1 MNLGSDPAD
10 QVVRYTL
17 EGTEFALRI
26 SGTAAKNF
34 AIFAAAVLR
43 DQKKIR
49 GKTNLTR
56 LLREGKP
63 LKFFSVSADRTRE
76 FAQEA
81 KRHGLLF
88 VPMRD
93 RNDPDHIEIAI
104 WADDVAKVERIIERM
119 QLDVV
124 GLRSMGPQLSVSETG
139 ERSKEGPSGAFH
151 HPSGFALQTGGL
163 AGRQVVETG
172 EAEIMS
178 DVEPEQSTPEQAEPD
193 NPATQTADSP
203 SPLELDDADYD
214 LGFTQPAP
222 SPAESDTPLPTRSP
236 RTNAPQSEKPLTPFA
251 ASKSRSPNTSPTLH
265 AGEVRAKGERLSV
278 RDELRSI
285 KAMLRQRKSVTP
297 RPKTPIRIHRGGQ
310 AR

>member
-43 DQKKIR
+43 DQKKTR

-63 LKFFSVSADRTRE
+63 LKFFSVSADRMRE

-104 WADDVAKVERIIERM
+104 WADDSAKVERIIERM

-124 GLRSMGPQLSVSETG
+124 
-139 ERSKEGPSGAFH
+139 
-151 HPSGFALQTGGL
+151 
-163 AGRQVVETG
+163 ETG
-172 EAEIMS
+172 EAEIMT
-178 DVEPEQSTPEQAEPD
+178 DVDHTESEQAQGGPDRQPAQAADGPIPFEP
-193 NPATQTADSP
+193 
-203 SPLELDDADYD
+203 DDADYN

-222 SPAESDTPLPTRSP
+222 SPAESETPLPTRST

-265 AGEVRAKGERLSV
+265 AGEVRAKGERPSV
-278 RDELRSI
+278 QDELRSI
-285 KAMLRQRKSVTP
+285 KAMLRQRESVTP
-297 RPKTPIRIHRGGQ
+297 RPKTPIRIHRDGQ

>member
-43 DQKKIR
+43 DQKKTR

-63 LKFFSVSADRTRE
+63 LKFFSVSADRMRE

-104 WADDVAKVERIIERM
+104 WADDAAKVERIIERM

-124 GLRSMGPQLSVSETG
+124 
-139 ERSKEGPSGAFH
+139 
-151 HPSGFALQTGGL
+151 
-163 AGRQVVETG
+163 ETG
-172 EAEIMS
+172 EAEIMT
-178 DVEPEQSTPEQAEPD
+178 DVDHTEPEQAQEGPDRQPAQAADGPIPFEP
-193 NPATQTADSP
+193 
-203 SPLELDDADYD
+203 DDADYD
-214 LGFTQPAP
+214 LGFTRPAP
-222 SPAESDTPLPTRSP
+222 SPAEPEIPLPTRST
-236 RTNAPQSEKPLTPFA
+236 RTNAPQSEKTLTPFA
-251 ASKSRSPNTSPTLH
+251 ASRSRSSSTFPAPH
-265 AGEVRAKGERLSV
+265 AGEVRARGERPSV

-285 KAMLRQRKSVTP
+285 KAMLRQRESVTP

>member
-17 EGTEFALRI
+17 EGTEFALRL

-34 AIFAAAVLR
+34 AVFVAAVLR
-43 DQKKIR
+43 DQKKTR

-63 LKFFSVSADRTRE
+63 LEFFSIPADRMRE

-104 WADDVAKVERIIERM
+104 WADDAAKVERIIERM

-124 GLRSMGPQLSVSETG
+124 
-139 ERSKEGPSGAFH
+139 
-151 HPSGFALQTGGL
+151 
-163 AGRQVVETG
+163 ETG
-172 EAEIMS
+172 EAEIMT
-178 DVEPEQSTPEQAEPD
+178 DVDHTEPEQAQEGSDQHPAQA
-193 NPATQTADSP
+193 ADAP
-203 SPLELDDADYD
+203 IPFELDDADYD

-222 SPAESDTPLPTRSP
+222 LSAEPEDPPFSRSTRTSVP
-236 RTNAPQSEKPLTPFA
+236 RSAPPS
-251 ASKSRSPNTSPTLH
+251 ASKNRSPNISPALR
-265 AGEVRAKGERLSV
+265 AVQARAKGERPSV
-278 RDELRSI
+278 REELREI
-285 KAMLRQRKSVTP
+285 KAMLRQRKSITP
-297 RPKTPIRIHRGGQ
+297 RPKTPVRIHRSDR

>member
-43 DQKKIR
+43 DQKKTR

-63 LKFFSVSADRTRE
+63 LKFFSVSADRMRE

-93 RNDPDHIEIAI
+93 RNDPDHIEIAT
-104 WADDVAKVERIIERM
+104 WADDSAKVERIIDRM

-124 GLRSMGPQLSVSETG
+124 ETG
-139 ERSKEGPSGAFH
+139 EG
-151 HPSGFALQTGGL
+151 
-163 AGRQVVETG
+163 
-172 EAEIMS
+172 EIMS
-178 DVEPEQSTPEQAEPD
+178 EVTPEQNIPRQKEAEPD

-203 SPLELDDADYD
+203 SPFELDAADYD

-222 SPAESDTPLPTRSP
+222 SPAESGSPPPSRSTR
-236 RTNAPQSEKPLTPFA
+236 RTDPPSAPPST
-251 ASKSRSPNTSPTLH
+251 SRSRSPNISPASRTGQ
-265 AGEVRAKGERLSV
+265 ARNERPSV

-285 KAMLRQRKSVTP
+285 KVMLRQRESVTP
-297 RPKTPIRIHRGGQ
+297 QPKTPIRIQRRDR

>member
-43 DQKKIR
+43 DQKKTR

-63 LKFFSVSADRTRE
+63 LKFFSVSADRMRE

-88 VPMRD
+88 VPIRD

-104 WADDVAKVERIIERM
+104 WADDAAKVERIIERM

-124 GLRSMGPQLSVSETG
+124 
-139 ERSKEGPSGAFH
+139 
-151 HPSGFALQTGGL
+151 
-163 AGRQVVETG
+163 ETG

-178 DVEPEQSTPEQAEPD
+178 EVTPEQNMPRQKEAEPD

-203 SPLELDDADYD
+203 SPFELDAADYD

-222 SPAESDTPLPTRSP
+222 SPAESGSP
-236 RTNAPQSEKPLTPFA
+236 PP
-251 ASKSRSPNTSPTLH
+251 SRSTRRTDPLSAPPSASRSRSLNISPAQD
-265 AGEVRAKGERLSV
+265 AGLTRGERPSV

-285 KAMLRQRKSVTP
+285 KAMLRQRESVTP

>member
-43 DQKKIR
+43 DQKKTR

-63 LKFFSVSADRTRE
+63 LKFFSVSADRMRE

-88 VPMRD
+88 VPMLD
-93 RNDPDHIEIAI
+93 RNDPNHIEVAI
-104 WADDVAKVERIIERM
+104 WADDAAKVERIIERM

-124 GLRSMGPQLSVSETG
+124 
-139 ERSKEGPSGAFH
+139 
-151 HPSGFALQTGGL
+151 
-163 AGRQVVETG
+163 ETG

-178 DVEPEQSTPEQAEPD
+178 EVTPEQPTEHPAQEQAWPDRQPAQAADGPIPFEP
-193 NPATQTADSP
+193 
-203 SPLELDDADYD
+203 DDADYD

-222 SPAESDTPLPTRSP
+222 SPAEPGSPPPSRSTRRTDLPS
-236 RTNAPQSEKPLTPFA
+236 APPS
-251 ASKSRSPNTSPTLH
+251 ASRSRSPNTSPTPY
-265 AGEVRAKGERLSV
+265 AGEVRARGERPSV

-285 KAMLRQRKSVTP
+285 KATLRRRESVTP
-297 RPKTPIRIHRGGQ
+297 RPKAPIRIHRGGQ

>member
-43 DQKKIR
+43 DQKKTR

-63 LKFFSVSADRTRE
+63 LKFFSVSADRMRE

-93 RNDPDHIEIAI
+93 RNDPNHIEVAI
-104 WADDVAKVERIIERM
+104 WADDAAKVERIIERM

-124 GLRSMGPQLSVSETG
+124 
-139 ERSKEGPSGAFH
+139 
-151 HPSGFALQTGGL
+151 
-163 AGRQVVETG
+163 ETG

-178 DVEPEQSTPEQAEPD
+178 EVTPEQPTEHPAQEQAWPDRQPAQAADGPIPFEP
-193 NPATQTADSP
+193 
-203 SPLELDDADYD
+203 DDADYD
-214 LGFTQPAP
+214 LGFTRPAP
-222 SPAESDTPLPTRSP
+222 SPAEPGSPPPSRSTRRTDLPS
-236 RTNAPQSEKPLTPFA
+236 APPS
-251 ASKSRSPNTSPTLH
+251 ASRSRSPNTSPTPH
-265 AGEVRAKGERLSV
+265 AGEVRARGERPSV

-285 KAMLRQRKSVTP
+285 KAMLRQRESVTP
-297 RPKTPIRIHRGGQ
+297 RPKTPIRIQRNNQ

>member
-43 DQKKIR
+43 DQKKTR

-63 LKFFSVSADRTRE
+63 LKFFSVSADRMRE

-93 RNDPDHIEIAI
+93 RNDPNYIEIAI
-104 WADDVAKVERIIERM
+104 WADDAAKVERIIDRM
-119 QLDVV
+119 QLD
-124 GLRSMGPQLSVSETG
+124 
-139 ERSKEGPSGAFH
+139 
-151 HPSGFALQTGGL
+151 
-163 AGRQVVETG
+163 VVETG
-172 EAEIMS
+172 EAEIMT
-178 DVEPEQSTPEQAEPD
+178 DVDHTEPEQAQEGPDRQPAQAADGPIPFEP
-193 NPATQTADSP
+193 
-203 SPLELDDADYD
+203 DDADYD

-222 SPAESDTPLPTRSP
+222 SPAEPGNPPPSRSTRRTDLPS
-236 RTNAPQSEKPLTPFA
+236 APPS
-251 ASKSRSPNTSPTLH
+251 ASRSRSPNTSPTLH
-265 AGEVRAKGERLSV
+265 AGEVRARGERPSV

-285 KAMLRQRKSVTP
+285 KATLRQRESVTP

>member
-43 DQKKIR
+43 DQKKTR

-63 LKFFSVSADRTRE
+63 LKFFSVSADRMRE

-88 VPMRD
+88 VPIRD
-93 RNDPDHIEIAI
+93 HNDPDHIEIAI
-104 WADDVAKVERIIERM
+104 WADDAAKVERIIERM

-124 GLRSMGPQLSVSETG
+124 
-139 ERSKEGPSGAFH
+139 
-151 HPSGFALQTGGL
+151 
-163 AGRQVVETG
+163 ETG

-178 DVEPEQSTPEQAEPD
+178 EVTPEQNMPRQKEAEPD
-193 NPATQTADSP
+193 NPATHTADSP
-203 SPLELDDADYD
+203 SPFELDDADYD
-214 LGFTQPAP
+214 LGFTRPAP
-222 SPAESDTPLPTRSP
+222 LPAEPGSPPPSRSTR
-236 RTNAPQSEKPLTPFA
+236 RTDPPSAPPS
-251 ASKSRSPNTSPTLH
+251 ASRSRSPNISPELRTEQ
-265 AGEVRAKGERLSV
+265 ARGKRSSV

-285 KAMLRQRKSVTP
+285 KAMLRQRESVTP

>member
-43 DQKKIR
+43 DQKKTR

-63 LKFFSVSADRTRE
+63 LKFFSVPADRMRE

-93 RNDPDHIEIAI
+93 RNDPEHIEIAI
-104 WADDVAKVERIIERM
+104 WADDAAKVERIIERM

-124 GLRSMGPQLSVSETG
+124 
-139 ERSKEGPSGAFH
+139 
-151 HPSGFALQTGGL
+151 
-163 AGRQVVETG
+163 ETG

-178 DVEPEQSTPEQAEPD
+178 EVTPEQNMPRQKEAEPD
-193 NPATQTADSP
+193 NLATQTADSP
-203 SPLELDDADYD
+203 IPFELDDADYD
-214 LGFTQPAP
+214 LGFTRPAP
-222 SPAESDTPLPTRSP
+222 SPAESGSPPPSRSIRRTDLPS
-236 RTNAPQSEKPLTPFA
+236 APPS
-251 ASKSRSPNTSPTLH
+251 ASRSRSPNISPELRTEQARGKH
-265 AGEVRAKGERLSV
+265 SSV

-285 KAMLRQRKSVTP
+285 KVMLRRRESVTP

>member
-17 EGTEFALRI
+17 EGTEYALRL

-34 AIFAAAVLR
+34 AIFVAAVLR
-43 DQKKIR
+43 DQKKTR

-63 LKFFSVSADRTRE
+63 LKFFSVSADRMRE

-88 VPMRD
+88 VPMLD
-93 RNDPDHIEIAI
+93 RNDPDHIEVAI
-104 WADDVAKVERIIERM
+104 WADDAAKVERIIERM

-124 GLRSMGPQLSVSETG
+124 
-139 ERSKEGPSGAFH
+139 
-151 HPSGFALQTGGL
+151 
-163 AGRQVVETG
+163 ETG

-178 DVEPEQSTPEQAEPD
+178 DVTPEQPTEHPAQGQAWPDRQASQAADGPIPFEP
-193 NPATQTADSP
+193 
-203 SPLELDDADYD
+203 DDADYD

-222 SPAESDTPLPTRSP
+222 SPAEPGNPPPSRSTRRTDLPS
-236 RTNAPQSEKPLTPFA
+236 APPS
-251 ASKSRSPNTSPTLH
+251 ASRSRSPNTSPTPH
-265 AGEVRAKGERLSV
+265 AGEVRARGERPSV

-285 KAMLRQRKSVTP
+285 KVMLRQRESVTP

>member
-26 SGTAAKNF
+26 SGTTAKNF

-43 DQKKIR
+43 DQKKTR

-63 LKFFSVSADRTRE
+63 LKFFSVSADRMRE

-104 WADDVAKVERIIERM
+104 WADDAAKVERIIERM

-124 GLRSMGPQLSVSETG
+124 
-139 ERSKEGPSGAFH
+139 
-151 HPSGFALQTGGL
+151 
-163 AGRQVVETG
+163 ETG
-172 EAEIMS
+172 EAEIMT
-178 DVEPEQSTPEQAEPD
+178 DVDHTEPEQAQEGPDRQPAQAADGPIPFEP
-193 NPATQTADSP
+193 
-203 SPLELDDADYD
+203 DDADYD

-222 SPAESDTPLPTRSP
+222 SPAEPGNPPPSRSTRRTDLPS
-236 RTNAPQSEKPLTPFA
+236 APPS
-251 ASKSRSPNTSPTLH
+251 ASRSRSPNTSPTLH
-265 AGEVRAKGERLSV
+265 AGEVRARGERPSV

-285 KAMLRQRKSVTP
+285 KATLRQRESVTP

>member
-17 EGTEFALRI
+17 EGTEFALRL

-34 AIFAAAVLR
+34 AVFVAAVLR
-43 DQKKIR
+43 DQKKTR

-63 LKFFSVSADRTRE
+63 LKFFSVPADRMRE

-93 RNDPDHIEIAI
+93 RNDPEHIEIAI
-104 WADDVAKVERIIERM
+104 WAEDSAKVERIIDRM

-124 GLRSMGPQLSVSETG
+124 E
-139 ERSKEGPSGAFH
+139 A
-151 HPSGFALQTGGL
+151 
-163 AGRQVVETG
+163 G

-178 DVEPEQSTPEQAEPD
+178 DVTPEQPAQNQAEPD
-193 NPATQTADSP
+193 HQNAPTNDEP
-203 SPLELDDADYD
+203 IPFGLDDPDGG
-214 LGFTQPAP
+214 LGFTRPAP
-222 SPAESDTPLPTRSP
+222 LSAEPEDPPFSRST
-236 RTNAPQSEKPLTPFA
+236 RTNGPRSAPPS
-251 ASKSRSPNTSPTLH
+251 ASKNRSPNISPAL
-265 AGEVRAKGERLSV
+265 RAVQARARGERPSV
-278 RDELRSI
+278 REELRGI
-285 KAMLRQRKSVTP
+285 KAMLNQREAVAP
-297 RPKTPIRIHRGGQ
+297 QPKMPIRIHRGD
-310 AR
+310 RVR

>member
-43 DQKKIR
+43 DQKKTR

-63 LKFFSVSADRTRE
+63 LKFFSVSADRMRE

-104 WADDVAKVERIIERM
+104 WADDAAKVERIIERM

-124 GLRSMGPQLSVSETG
+124 
-139 ERSKEGPSGAFH
+139 
-151 HPSGFALQTGGL
+151 
-163 AGRQVVETG
+163 ETG
-172 EAEIMS
+172 EAEIMT
-178 DVEPEQSTPEQAEPD
+178 DVDHTEPEQAQEGPDRQPAQAADGPIPFEP
-193 NPATQTADSP
+193 
-203 SPLELDDADYD
+203 DDADYD

-222 SPAESDTPLPTRSP
+222 SPAESGSPPPSRSTRRTDLPS
-236 RTNAPQSEKPLTPFA
+236 APPS
-251 ASKSRSPNTSPTLH
+251 ASRSRSPNTSPTLH
-265 AGEVRAKGERLSV
+265 AGEVRARGERPSV

-285 KAMLRQRKSVTP
+285 KATLRQRESVTP

>member
-17 EGTEFALRI
+17 EGTEYALRL

-34 AIFAAAVLR
+34 AVFVAAVLR
-43 DQKKIR
+43 DQKKTR

-63 LKFFSVSADRTRE
+63 LKFFSVSADRMKE

-104 WADDVAKVERIIERM
+104 WADDAAKVERIIERM

-124 GLRSMGPQLSVSETG
+124 
-139 ERSKEGPSGAFH
+139 
-151 HPSGFALQTGGL
+151 
-163 AGRQVVETG
+163 ETG

-178 DVEPEQSTPEQAEPD
+178 EVTPEQNVARQEQAGPD
-193 NPATQTADSP
+193 HSAIQTADSP
-203 SPLELDDADYD
+203 SPFELDNADYD

-222 SPAESDTPLPTRSP
+222 PSAEPD
-236 RTNAPQSEKPLTPFA
+236 APQRSHSTRRIVPPSERPS
-251 ASKSRSPNTSPTLH
+251 ASKNRSPNISPNLRT
-265 AGEVRAKGERLSV
+265 EQVRGERPSV
-278 RDELRSI
+278 RDELREI
-285 KAMLRQRKSVTP
+285 KAMLRQRKSITP
-297 RPKTPIRIHRGGQ
+297 RPKTPVRIHRSDR

>member
-43 DQKKIR
+43 DQKKTR

-63 LKFFSVSADRTRE
+63 LKFFSVSADRMRE

-104 WADDVAKVERIIERM
+104 WADDAAKVERIIERM

-124 GLRSMGPQLSVSETG
+124 
-139 ERSKEGPSGAFH
+139 
-151 HPSGFALQTGGL
+151 
-163 AGRQVVETG
+163 ETG

-178 DVEPEQSTPEQAEPD
+178 DVTPEQSTEPPAQEQTESEYPAAQAADGPIPFEP
-193 NPATQTADSP
+193 
-203 SPLELDDADYD
+203 DDADYD

-222 SPAESDTPLPTRSP
+222 SPAESGSP
-236 RTNAPQSEKPLTPFA
+236 PP
-251 ASKSRSPNTSPTLH
+251 SRSTRRPDPPSALPSASRSRSLNISPTPD
-265 AGEVRAKGERLSV
+265 ADQIRARGERPSV
-278 RDELRSI
+278 RDELRTI
-285 KAMLRQRKSVTP
+285 KAMLRQREPVTP
-297 RPKTPIRIHRGGQ
+297 RPKAPTRINRRGP

>member
-17 EGTEFALRI
+17 EGTEYALRL

-34 AIFAAAVLR
+34 AIFVAAVLR
-43 DQKKIR
+43 DQKKTR

-56 LLREGKP
+56 LLREEKP
-63 LKFFSVSADRTRE
+63 LKFFSVSADRMKE

-104 WADDVAKVERIIERM
+104 WADDAAKVERIIERM

-124 GLRSMGPQLSVSETG
+124 
-139 ERSKEGPSGAFH
+139 A
-151 HPSGFALQTGGL
+151 
-163 AGRQVVETG
+163 TG
-172 EAEIMS
+172 EAEIMT
-178 DVEPEQSTPEQAEPD
+178 DVDHTEPEQAQESPDRQPAQA
-193 NPATQTADSP
+193 ADGP
-203 SPLELDDADYD
+203 IPFELDDVDYD

-222 SPAESDTPLPTRSP
+222 PSAEPD
-236 RTNAPQSEKPLTPFA
+236 APQRSHSTRRIVPPSEQPS
-251 ASKSRSPNTSPTLH
+251 ASRSRSPNISPKLRT
-265 AGEVRAKGERLSV
+265 EQVRGERPSV
-278 RDELRSI
+278 RDELREI
-285 KAMLRQRKSVTP
+285 KAMLRQRESITP
-297 RPKTPIRIHRGGQ
+297 RPKTPVRIHRSDR

>member
-17 EGTEFALRI
+17 EGTEFALRL

-34 AIFAAAVLR
+34 AVFVAAVLR
-43 DQKKIR
+43 DQKKTR

-63 LKFFSVSADRTRE
+63 LKFFSIPADRMRE

-93 RNDPDHIEIAI
+93 RTNPGSIEIAI
-104 WADDVAKVERIIERM
+104 WADDAAKVERIIDRM
-119 QLDVV
+119 QLD
-124 GLRSMGPQLSVSETG
+124 
-139 ERSKEGPSGAFH
+139 
-151 HPSGFALQTGGL
+151 
-163 AGRQVVETG
+163 VVETG

-178 DVEPEQSTPEQAEPD
+178 DVTPEQNVPGQEQAGPD
-193 NPATQTADSP
+193 YQATQTVDSP
-203 SPLELDDADYD
+203 VPFELDDADYD

-222 SPAESDTPLPTRSP
+222 PPEEPENSPPSRSTQRTGPPSAPPSASRSNSPNISPAPCADR
-236 RTNAPQSEKPLTPFA
+236 
-251 ASKSRSPNTSPTLH
+251 
-265 AGEVRAKGERLSV
+265 VRARGERPSV
-278 RDELRSI
+278 RDELREI
-285 KAMLRQRKSVTP
+285 KAMLRADLPAAPQ
-297 RPKTPIRIHRGGQ
+297 PKTPVRIKRKDLV
-310 AR
+310 R

>member
-17 EGTEFALRI
+17 EGTEFALRL

-34 AIFAAAVLR
+34 AVFVAAVLR
-43 DQKKIR
+43 DQKKTR

-63 LKFFSVSADRTRE
+63 LKFFSIPADRMRE

-104 WADDVAKVERIIERM
+104 WAEDSAKVERIIDRM
-119 QLDVV
+119 QLD
-124 GLRSMGPQLSVSETG
+124 
-139 ERSKEGPSGAFH
+139 
-151 HPSGFALQTGGL
+151 
-163 AGRQVVETG
+163 VVETG

-178 DVEPEQSTPEQAEPD
+178 DVTPEQPAQNQAEPD
-193 NPATQTADSP
+193 HQNAPTNDEP
-203 SPLELDDADYD
+203 IPFGLDDPDGD
-214 LGFTQPAP
+214 LGFIQPAP
-222 SPAESDTPLPTRSP
+222 LSAEPEDPPFSRSTPTTGPRSVLPS
-236 RTNAPQSEKPLTPFA
+236 
-251 ASKSRSPNTSPTLH
+251 ASKNRSPNISPAL
-265 AGEVRAKGERLSV
+265 RAAQARARGERPSV
-278 RDELRSI
+278 REELRGI
-285 KAMLRQRKSVTP
+285 KAMLNQREAAAP
-297 RPKTPIRIHRGGQ
+297 QPKMPIRIHRGDR

>member
-43 DQKKIR
+43 DQKKTR

-63 LKFFSVSADRTRE
+63 LKFFSVSADRMRE

-104 WADDVAKVERIIERM
+104 WADDSAKVERIIERM

-124 GLRSMGPQLSVSETG
+124 
-139 ERSKEGPSGAFH
+139 
-151 HPSGFALQTGGL
+151 
-163 AGRQVVETG
+163 ETG
-172 EAEIMS
+172 EAEIMT
-178 DVEPEQSTPEQAEPD
+178 DVDHTEPEQAQEGPDRQPAQAADGPIPFEP
-193 NPATQTADSP
+193 
-203 SPLELDDADYD
+203 DDADYD

-222 SPAESDTPLPTRSP
+222 SPAEPGNPPPSRSTRRTDLPS
-236 RTNAPQSEKPLTPFA
+236 APPS
-251 ASKSRSPNTSPTLH
+251 ASRSRSPNTSPTLH
-265 AGEVRAKGERLSV
+265 AGEVRARGERPSV

-285 KAMLRQRKSVTP
+285 KATLRQRESVTP

>member
-43 DQKKIR
+43 DQKKTR

-63 LKFFSVSADRTRE
+63 LKFFSVSADRMRE

-104 WADDVAKVERIIERM
+104 WADDAAKVERIIERM

-124 GLRSMGPQLSVSETG
+124 
-139 ERSKEGPSGAFH
+139 
-151 HPSGFALQTGGL
+151 
-163 AGRQVVETG
+163 ETG

-178 DVEPEQSTPEQAEPD
+178 EVTPEQNIPRQKEAEPD

-203 SPLELDDADYD
+203 SPFELDDADYD
-214 LGFTQPAP
+214 LGFTRPAP
-222 SPAESDTPLPTRSP
+222 SPAEPGSPPPSRSTRRTDPLS
-236 RTNAPQSEKPLTPFA
+236 APPS
-251 ASKSRSPNTSPTLH
+251 ASRSRSPNTSPTLH
-265 AGEVRAKGERLSV
+265 AGEVRARGERPSV

-285 KAMLRQRKSVTP
+285 KAMLRQRESVTP

>member
-17 EGTEFALRI
+17 EGTEFALRL

-34 AIFAAAVLR
+34 AVFVAAVLR
-43 DQKKIR
+43 DQKKTR

-56 LLREGKP
+56 LLREGKQ
-63 LKFFSVSADRTRE
+63 LKFFSVPADRMRE

-81 KRHGLLF
+81 RRHGLLF

-104 WADDVAKVERIIERM
+104 WAEDSAKVERIIDRM
-119 QLDVV
+119 QLD
-124 GLRSMGPQLSVSETG
+124 
-139 ERSKEGPSGAFH
+139 
-151 HPSGFALQTGGL
+151 
-163 AGRQVVETG
+163 VVETG

-178 DVEPEQSTPEQAEPD
+178 DVTPEQPAQNQAEPD
-193 NPATQTADSP
+193 HQNAPPNDEPIPFGLDNPDGG
-203 SPLELDDADYD
+203 

-222 SPAESDTPLPTRSP
+222 LSAEPEDPPFSRSTPTTGPRSVP
-236 RTNAPQSEKPLTPFA
+236 PS
-251 ASKSRSPNTSPTLH
+251 ASKNRSPNISPAL
-265 AGEVRAKGERLSV
+265 RAAQARARGERPSV
-278 RDELRSI
+278 REELRGI
-285 KAMLRQRKSVTP
+285 KAMLNQREAAAP
-297 RPKTPIRIHRGGQ
+297 QPKMPIRIHRGDR

>member
-17 EGTEFALRI
+17 EGTEYALRL

-34 AIFAAAVLR
+34 AIFVAAVLR
-43 DQKKIR
+43 DQKKTR

-63 LKFFSVSADRTRE
+63 LKFFSVPTNKMRE

-88 VPMRD
+88 VPIRD

-104 WADDVAKVERIIERM
+104 WADDAAKVERIIERM
-119 QLDVV
+119 QLD
-124 GLRSMGPQLSVSETG
+124 
-139 ERSKEGPSGAFH
+139 
-151 HPSGFALQTGGL
+151 
-163 AGRQVVETG
+163 VVETG

-178 DVEPEQSTPEQAEPD
+178 DVEPEQNMPRQKEVEPD

-203 SPLELDDADYD
+203 IPFELDDADYD

-222 SPAESDTPLPTRSP
+222 SPAEPGSPPPSRSTR
-236 RTNAPQSEKPLTPFA
+236 RTDPPSAPPST
-251 ASKSRSPNTSPTLH
+251 SRSRSPNISPASRTGQ
-265 AGEVRAKGERLSV
+265 ARNERPSV

-285 KAMLRQRKSVTP
+285 KVMLRQRESVTP
-297 RPKTPIRIHRGGQ
+297 QPKTPIRIQRRDR

>member
-43 DQKKIR
+43 DQKKTR

-63 LKFFSVSADRTRE
+63 LKFFSVSADRMRE

-93 RNDPDHIEIAI
+93 RNDPNHIEVAI
-104 WADDVAKVERIIERM
+104 WADDAAKVERIIDRM
-119 QLDVV
+119 QLD
-124 GLRSMGPQLSVSETG
+124 
-139 ERSKEGPSGAFH
+139 
-151 HPSGFALQTGGL
+151 
-163 AGRQVVETG
+163 VVETG

-178 DVEPEQSTPEQAEPD
+178 DVTPEQPTEHPAQGQAWPDRQASQAADGPIPFEP
-193 NPATQTADSP
+193 
-203 SPLELDDADYD
+203 DDADYD

-222 SPAESDTPLPTRSP
+222 SPAESGSPPPSRSTRRTDLPS
-236 RTNAPQSEKPLTPFA
+236 APPS
-251 ASKSRSPNTSPTLH
+251 ASRSRSPNTSPTPH
-265 AGEVRAKGERLSV
+265 AGEVRARGERPSV

-285 KAMLRQRKSVTP
+285 KVMLRQRESVTP

>member
-43 DQKKIR
+43 DQKKTR

-63 LKFFSVSADRTRE
+63 LKFFSVSADRMRE

-104 WADDVAKVERIIERM
+104 WADDSAKVERIIERM

-124 GLRSMGPQLSVSETG
+124 
-139 ERSKEGPSGAFH
+139 
-151 HPSGFALQTGGL
+151 
-163 AGRQVVETG
+163 ETG
-172 EAEIMS
+172 EAEIMT
-178 DVEPEQSTPEQAEPD
+178 DVDHTEPEQAQEGPDRQPAQAADGPIPFEP
-193 NPATQTADSP
+193 
-203 SPLELDDADYD
+203 DDADYD

-222 SPAESDTPLPTRSP
+222 SPAEPGNPPPSRSTRRTDLPS
-236 RTNAPQSEKPLTPFA
+236 APPS
-251 ASKSRSPNTSPTLH
+251 ASRSRSPNTSPTLH
-265 AGEVRAKGERLSV
+265 AGEVRARGERPSV

-285 KAMLRQRKSVTP
+285 KAMLRQRESVTP

>member
-10 QVVRYTL
+10 QIVRYTL

-43 DQKKIR
+43 DQKKTR

-63 LKFFSVSADRTRE
+63 LKFFSVSADRMRE

-104 WADDVAKVERIIERM
+104 WADDAAKVERIIERM

-124 GLRSMGPQLSVSETG
+124 
-139 ERSKEGPSGAFH
+139 
-151 HPSGFALQTGGL
+151 
-163 AGRQVVETG
+163 ETG
-172 EAEIMS
+172 EAEIMT
-178 DVEPEQSTPEQAEPD
+178 DVDHTEPEQAQEGPDRQPAQAADGPIPFEP
-193 NPATQTADSP
+193 
-203 SPLELDDADYD
+203 DDADYD

-222 SPAESDTPLPTRSP
+222 SPAEPGNPPPSRSTRRTDLPS
-236 RTNAPQSEKPLTPFA
+236 APPS
-251 ASKSRSPNTSPTLH
+251 ASRSRSPNTSPTLH
-265 AGEVRAKGERLSV
+265 AGEVRARGERPSV

-285 KAMLRQRKSVTP
+285 KATLRQRESVTP